1 MINKN
6 RDNMKRLAMKYGANN
21 FLMSR
26 KFSQMKDYILNNMTE
41 KNSPE
46 FYMMVLQD
54 ESVLEILTDYFIN
67 SEDLYS
73 TFLEWFL
80 NLYYDIYDK
89 NNKYDKNYYDTY
101 YNSLMKQINELGI
114 DNFYE
119 SKLLHDMIDK
129 IKGYVYRNNISV
141 PDAEMK
147 LLDKEFIAEFKLAG
161 QEVFDSYVLWILT
174 VHRTL
179 FGDGNQMDTSVEIM
193 KQSLKKMPKE
203 YFFRSLVYKYLLNV
217 LRTLANPEQQ
227 NKLQSLLER
236 YQTNGIDYNTFI
248 DKFMDIYEELCNDI
262 SNGDNNPT
270 ENDMNHLR
278 NLDNFEDKVTNYP
291 GIKIYRLNTP
301 PEEHKHEDIDT
312 TELENSIYN
321 RATVKEILEEG
332 KYTELLKLVN
342 HILYKDKKVNTVN
355 EQVLYDFEYSTE
367 KFNDEISILHQI
379 SHNENDDSIYDVESK
394 LLYDHINILIDIYL
408 LFIYIYLTQ

>member
-54 ESVLEILTDYFIN
+54 ESVLENLTGSFVD

-174 VHRTL
+174 VHRSL
-179 FGDGNQMDTSVEIM
+179 FGDGNQMSTSVEIM

-203 YFFRSLVYKYLLNV
+203 YFFRSLAYKYLLNV
-217 LRTLANPEQQ
+217 LRTLSKPEQQ

-291 GIKIYRLNTP
+291 GVKIYRLNPT

-367 KFNDEISILHQI
+367 KFNDEISILHQM
-379 SHNENDDSIYDVESK
+379 SHNESDDSVYDVESK
-394 LLYDHINILIDIYL
+394 LLYDHINKLINIYNL
-408 LFIYIYLTQ
+408 IK

>member
-6 RDNMKRLAMKYGANN
+6 RSNMKRLAMKYGANN

-41 KNSPE
+41 TNGPE

-262 SNGDNNPT
+262 SNGNNNPT
-270 ENDMNHLR
+270 ENNIDYLC

-291 GIKIYRLNTP
+291 GVKIYRLNPT
-301 PEEHKHEDIDT
+301 PEEHKHEDMDT
-312 TELENSIYN
+312 TELEYLVNN
-321 RATVKEILEEG
+321 RATVKEILDNG

-342 HILYKDKKVNTVN
+342 HILYKDKKVHTVN
-355 EQVLYDFEYSTE
+355 EQVLYDFEYSTD

-379 SHNENDDSIYDVESK
+379 SHNEGDDSVYNVESK
-394 LLYDHINILIDIYL
+394 LQYDHINKLINIYNL
-408 LFIYIYLTQ
+408 IK

>member
-217 LRTLANPEQQ
+217 LKTLAKPEQQ

-270 ENDMNHLR
+270 ENDINYLSD
-278 NLDNFEDKVTNYP
+278 LDNFEDKVTNYP
-291 GIKIYRLNTP
+291 GVKIYRLNP
-301 PEEHKHEDIDT
+301 IPEEHKHEDIDT

-379 SHNENDDSIYDVESK
+379 SHNENDDSIYNVESK
-394 LLYDHINILIDIYL
+394 LLYDHINKLINIYNL
-408 LFIYIYLTQ
+408 IK

>member
-54 ESVLEILTDYFIN
+54 ESVLENLTGSFVD

-129 IKGYVYRNNISV
+129 IKGYVYRNNIS
-141 PDAEMK
+141 
-147 LLDKEFIAEFKLAG
+147 I
-161 QEVFDSYVLWILT
+161 I
-174 VHRTL
+174 
-179 FGDGNQMDTSVEIM
+179 
-193 KQSLKKMPKE
+193 
-203 YFFRSLVYKYLLNV
+203 
-217 LRTLANPEQQ
+217 Q
-227 NKLQSLLER
+227 N
-236 YQTNGIDYNTFI
+236 
-248 DKFMDIYEELCNDI
+248 
-262 SNGDNNPT
+262 
-270 ENDMNHLR
+270 
-278 NLDNFEDKVTNYP
+278 
-291 GIKIYRLNTP
+291 
-301 PEEHKHEDIDT
+301 
-312 TELENSIYN
+312 
-321 RATVKEILEEG
+321 
-332 KYTELLKLVN
+332 
-342 HILYKDKKVNTVN
+342 
-355 EQVLYDFEYSTE
+355 
-367 KFNDEISILHQI
+367 
-379 SHNENDDSIYDVESK
+379 
-394 LLYDHINILIDIYL
+394 LI
-408 LFIYIYLTQ
+408 

>member
-54 ESVLEILTDYFIN
+54 ESVLENLTSSFID

-174 VHRTL
+174 VHRSL
-179 FGDGNQMDTSVEIM
+179 FGDGNQMSTSVEIM

-217 LRTLANPEQQ
+217 LRTLSKPEQQ

-262 SNGDNNPT
+262 SNGNNNPT

-291 GIKIYRLNTP
+291 GVKIYRLNPT
-301 PEEHKHEDIDT
+301 PEEHKHEDIDI
-312 TELENSIYN
+312 TELENSIHN

-379 SHNENDDSIYDVESK
+379 SHNESDDSVYDVESK
-394 LLYDHINILIDIYL
+394 LLYDHINKLIDIYNL
-408 LFIYIYLTQ
+408 IK

>member
-26 KFSQMKDYILNNMTE
+26 KFSQMKDYILNNITE

-54 ESVLEILTDYFIN
+54 ESVLESLTSSFID

-119 SKLLHDMIDK
+119 SKLLHDMIDE

-141 PDAEMK
+141 PYTEMK

-179 FGDGNQMDTSVEIM
+179 FGDGNQMNTSVEIM

-203 YFFRSLVYKYLLNV
+203 YFFRSPVYIYLLNT

-291 GIKIYRLNTP
+291 GVKIYRLNST

-312 TELENSIYN
+312 TELENSIHN

-379 SHNENDDSIYDVESK
+379 SHNENDDSIYNVESK
-394 LLYDHINILIDIYL
+394 LLYDHINKLINIYNL
-408 LFIYIYLTQ
+408 IK

>member
-26 KFSQMKDYILNNMTE
+26 KFSQMKDYILNNITE

-119 SKLLHDMIDK
+119 SKLLHDMIDE

-291 GIKIYRLNTP
+291 GVKIYRLNST

-355 EQVLYDFEYSTE
+355 EQVLYDFEYLTE

-379 SHNENDDSIYDVESK
+379 SHNENDDSIYNVESK
-394 LLYDHINILIDIYL
+394 LLYDHINKLIDIYNL
-408 LFIYIYLTQ
+408 MK

>member
-26 KFSQMKDYILNNMTE
+26 KFSQMKDYILNNITE

-291 GIKIYRLNTP
+291 GVKIYRLNPT

-379 SHNENDDSIYDVESK
+379 SHN
-394 LLYDHINILIDIYL
+394 
-408 LFIYIYLTQ
+408 

>member
-26 KFSQMKDYILNNMTE
+26 KFSQMKDYILDNVTE

-54 ESVLEILTDYFIN
+54 ESILENLMGSFVD

-119 SKLLHDMIDK
+119 SKLLHDMIDE

-141 PDAEMK
+141 PDVEMK
-147 LLDKEFIAEFKLAG
+147 LLDKEFVVEFKLAG
-161 QEVFDSYVLWILT
+161 VEVFDSYVLWLLN
-174 VHRTL
+174 VHRSL
-179 FGDGNQMDTSVEIM
+179 FGDGNQMNNSIEII
-193 KQSLKKMPKE
+193 KQSLKKMSKE

-217 LRTLANPEQQ
+217 LRTLSKPEQQ

-262 SNGDNNPT
+262 SNGNNNPT

-291 GIKIYRLNTP
+291 GVKIYRLNPT

-321 RATVKEILEEG
+321 RATVKEILDDDN
-332 KYTELLKLVN
+332 YTELLKLVK
-342 HILYKDKKVNTVN
+342 HILYEDKKVNTVN

-379 SHNENDDSIYDVESK
+379 SHNEGDDSVYNVESK
-394 LLYDHINILIDIYL
+394 LLYDHINKLIDIYNL
-408 LFIYIYLTQ
+408 IK

>member
-26 KFSQMKDYILNNMTE
+26 KFSQMKDYILNNITE

-54 ESVLEILTDYFIN
+54 ESVLENLTSSFID

-217 LRTLANPEQQ
+217 LRTLAKPEQQ

-262 SNGDNNPT
+262 SNGNNNPT

-342 HILYKDKKVNTVN
+342 HILYEDKKVNTVN
-355 EQVLYDFEYSTE
+355 EQVLYDFEYLTE

-379 SHNENDDSIYDVESK
+379 SHNENDDSIYNVESK
-394 LLYDHINILIDIYL
+394 LLYDHINKLIDIYNL
-408 LFIYIYLTQ
+408 IK

>member
-26 KFSQMKDYILNNMTE
+26 KFSQMKDYILNNITE

-217 LRTLANPEQQ
+217 LKTLAKPEQQ

-236 YQTNGIDYNTFI
+236 YQTNGIDYDTFI

-270 ENDMNHLR
+270 ENDINYLSD
-278 NLDNFEDKVTNYP
+278 LDNFEDKVTNYP
-291 GIKIYRLNTP
+291 GVKIYRLNP
-301 PEEHKHEDIDT
+301 IPEEHKHEDIDT

-379 SHNENDDSIYDVESK
+379 SHNENDDSIYNVESK
-394 LLYDHINILIDIYL
+394 LLYDHINKLINIYNL
-408 LFIYIYLTQ
+408 IK

>member
-41 KNSPE
+41 KNTPE

-54 ESVLEILTDYFIN
+54 ESILENLTSSFID

-141 PDAEMK
+141 PYAEMK

-174 VHRTL
+174 VHRSL
-179 FGDGNQMDTSVEIM
+179 FGDGNQMNTSVEIM

-203 YFFRSLVYKYLLNV
+203 YFFRSPVYIYLLNT
-217 LRTLANPEQQ
+217 LRTLAKPEQQ

-262 SNGDNNPT
+262 SNGNNNPT
-270 ENDMNHLR
+270 ENDMNYIID
-278 NLDNFEDKVTNYP
+278 LDNFEGKITDSP
-291 GIKIYRLNTP
+291 GIYRLNLS

-312 TELENSIYN
+312 TELEYLVNN

-342 HILYKDKKVNTVN
+342 HILYEDKKVNTVN
-355 EQVLYDFEYSTE
+355 EQVLYDFEYLTE

-379 SHNENDDSIYDVESK
+379 SHNENDDSIYNVESK
-394 LLYDHINILIDIYL
+394 LLYDHINKLINIYNL
-408 LFIYIYLTQ
+408 IK

>member
-26 KFSQMKDYILNNMTE
+26 KFSQMKDYILNNITE

-217 LRTLANPEQQ
+217 LRTLSKPEQQ

-291 GIKIYRLNTP
+291 GVKIYRLNST

-379 SHNENDDSIYDVESK
+379 SHNENDDSIYNVESK
-394 LLYDHINILIDIYL
+394 LLYDHINKLIDIYNL
-408 LFIYIYLTQ
+408 IK

>member
-26 KFSQMKDYILNNMTE
+26 KFSQMKDYILNNITE

-174 VHRTL
+174 VHRSL
-179 FGDGNQMDTSVEIM
+179 FGDGNQMNTSVEIM

-203 YFFRSLVYKYLLNV
+203 YFFRSPVYIYLLNT

-262 SNGDNNPT
+262 SNGNNNPT

-291 GIKIYRLNTP
+291 GVKIYRLNPT

-321 RATVKEILEEG
+321 RATVKEILDNG

-342 HILYKDKKVNTVN
+342 HILYEDKKVNTVN
-355 EQVLYDFEYSTE
+355 EQVLYDFEYLTE

-379 SHNENDDSIYDVESK
+379 SHNENDDSVYNVESK
-394 LLYDHINILIDIYL
+394 LLYDHINKLIDIYNL
-408 LFIYIYLTQ
+408 IK

>member
-41 KNSPE
+41 KNGPE

-54 ESVLEILTDYFIN
+54 ESVLESLTDYFIN

-119 SKLLHDMIDK
+119 SKLLHDMIDE

-141 PDAEMK
+141 PYTEMK

-161 QEVFDSYVLWILT
+161 QEVFNSYVLWILT

-193 KQSLKKMPKE
+193 KQSLKKMSKE
-203 YFFRSLVYKYLLNV
+203 YFFRSPAYIYLLNT

-270 ENDMNHLR
+270 ENNIDYLC

-291 GIKIYRLNTP
+291 GVKIYRLNPT

-321 RATVKEILEEG
+321 RATVKEILDNG

-342 HILYKDKKVNTVN
+342 HILYEDKKANTVN
-355 EQVLYDFEYSTE
+355 EQVLYDFEYLTE

-379 SHNENDDSIYDVESK
+379 SHNEGDDSVYNVESK
-394 LLYDHINILIDIYL
+394 LQYDHINKLIDIYNL
-408 LFIYIYLTQ
+408 IK

>member
-26 KFSQMKDYILNNMTE
+26 KFSQMKDYILDNVTE

-54 ESVLEILTDYFIN
+54 ESVLENLTGSFVD

-119 SKLLHDMIDK
+119 SKLLHDMIDE

-141 PDAEMK
+141 PYTEMK

-174 VHRTL
+174 VHRSL
-179 FGDGNQMDTSVEIM
+179 FGDGNQMSTSVEIM

-217 LRTLANPEQQ
+217 LRTLAKPEQQ

-291 GIKIYRLNTP
+291 GVKIYRLNPT

-321 RATVKEILEEG
+321 RATVKEILDNG

-342 HILYKDKKVNTVN
+342 HILYEDKKVNTVN
-355 EQVLYDFEYSTE
+355 EQVLYDFEYLTE

-379 SHNENDDSIYDVESK
+379 SHNENDDSIYNVESK
-394 LLYDHINILIDIYL
+394 LLYDHINKLIDIYNL
-408 LFIYIYLTQ
+408 IK

>member
-54 ESVLEILTDYFIN
+54 ESVLENLTSSFID

-217 LRTLANPEQQ
+217 LRTLAKPEQQ

-278 NLDNFEDKVTNYP
+278 NLDSFEDIANYT
-291 GIKIYRLNTP
+291 GVKIYRLNP
-301 PEEHKHEDIDT
+301 SPEEHKHEDIDT
-312 TELENSIYN
+312 TELEYLVNN
-321 RATVKEILEEG
+321 RATVKEILDNG

-342 HILYKDKKVNTVN
+342 HILYEDKKVNTVN
-355 EQVLYDFEYSTE
+355 EQVLYDFEYLTE

-379 SHNENDDSIYDVESK
+379 SHNENDDSIYNVESK
-394 LLYDHINILIDIYL
+394 LLYDHINKLIDLYNLIK
-408 LFIYIYLTQ
+408 